1 MQVQSLDWEE
11 PLKEGM
17 ATHCIILAW
26 EIPWT
31 EDLDRLQSTVLQRFE
46 HKQLHT
52 HALDTHIL
60 INNYSYLLLTFS
72 YVEDIQ
78 MQIST

>member
-11 PLKEGM
+11 SLKEEM
-17 ATHCIILAW
+17 ATHSIILAW

-31 EDLDRLQSTVLQRFE
+31 EDPDRLQSMVSQRFE
-46 HKQLHT
+46 HKQLHM
-52 HALDTHIL
+52 HALGTHIL
-60 INNYSYLLLTFS
+60 INNYSCLLLTFS

-78 MQIST
+78 M

>member
-11 PLKEGM
+11 SLKEEM
-17 ATHCIILAW
+17 ATHSIILAW

-31 EDLDRLQSTVLQRFE
+31 EDPDRLQSMVSQRFK

-60 INNYSYLLLTFS
+60 ISNYSCLLLSFS